1 MRSQPLMVS
10 YLRDPANAI
19 TAVGLCFALLAL
31 YFAHTGQ
38 LEIALAA
45 ALWALIAD
53 HIDGIVAARTRNR
66 LQHAGAIGKQLDSF
80 TDLIS
85 DSVFPAMLVLQLNG
99 ASLLSLALAGLL
111 LLAGALRLSYFNTFG
126 LSGGQHFTGVPLSYD
141 LPALALLF
149 LFRPWIGP
157 ELFQA
162 LVNSTLL
169 LLALLHVSSLLVPK
183 ARGVYL
189 GGIIAFTV
197 ASSAALLI
205 RGIQ

>member
-1 MRSQPLMVS
+1 MRSQTLMVS

-31 YFAHTGQ
+31 YYVHIGQ
-38 LEIALAA
+38 LEVALAA

-53 HIDGIVAARTRNR
+53 HVDGIVAARTRNR
-66 LQHAGAIGKQLDSF
+66 RQNAGAIGKQLDSF

-99 ASLLSLALAGLL
+99 ASLLSLGLAGLL

-149 LFRPWIGP
+149 LFRPWL
-157 ELFQA
+157 EAQLFQA
-162 LVNSTLL
+162 LVNSSLL
-169 LLALLHVSSLLVPK
+169 LLAVLHVSSLLVPK

-197 ASSAALLI
+197 ASSVALFI
-205 RGIQ
+205 RGMQ